1 MATAPS
7 SAPPISSS
15 SSPSSPPSSSS
26 SAAAVCVPTS
36 TPSARVSLLAPA
48 SSLAALARATSLT
61 NESTLSLSPLRSR
74 NTSPRPTDSRDLASI
89 AVARGGPRPRREV
102 PASTRAASAR
112 RLAAT
117 PWSSS
122 PRLSLTPGSFCC
134 CLVDD
139 SPAFA
144 LALPTCFL
152 PRSVMTHGSRP
163 KASSLDSSMVRVSGP
178 SFRPARPEAR
188 PLLSKKAREKVMRV
202 FPPPDMAI
210 AATPVV
216 ITHPHPT
223 RPSSSQTTLRLGG
236 WTQPSPSQG
245 LDLWRTPPP
254 VHFNAC
260 GRGPRAGSRSPQCL
274 AFSRLSLAPDRQ
286 HAPAPYDPALALALG
301 KEVLMLI
308 RDLSLSRARG
318 GTRGQNWR
326 EWRGS
331 PVGVRRGV
339 WTGDRH
345 EGSRWRGPL

>member
-26 SAAAVCVPTS
+26 AAAAVCVPTS

-216 ITHPHPT
+216 ITHPPFVF
-223 RPSSSQTTLRLGG
+223 SDNSQA
-236 WTQPSPSQG
+236 WG
-245 LDLWRTPPP
+245 LDSTFAKPRFGSLAYHPSCSVQCVRSG
-254 VHFNAC
+254 VR
-260 GRGPRAGSRSPQCL
+260 GRVLGHRSVL
-274 AFSRLSLAPDRQ
+274 RLSLAPDRR